1 MKITFPDGSTAEFA
15 QQVTSAFAAMGRG
28 EATLAQQ
35 KLVLITLFR
44 LTKPFSVPA
53 AGASDTVRAFSDGHR
68 WVGVSIAQLIG
79 GEEPWSLRHLGD
91 VTND

>member
-1 MKITFPDGSTAEFA
+1 MA
-15 QQVTSAFAAMGRG
+15 RG
-28 EATLAQQ
+28 DASPAQQ

-68 WVGVSIAQLIG
+68 WVGVSIAQLVG